1 MLIYKSK
8 GHFNFLNAYN
18 IPIYH
23 IIFKSKVQY
32 LICTNLI
39 IERCVFYTKMISIN
53 EYEVKEI
60 RKRFPHVHIARTC
73 KQKSHRHRYYVEER
87 DCVINVLNSMR
98 KGEN

>member
-1 MLIYKSK
+1 
-8 GHFNFLNAYN
+8 
-18 IPIYH
+18 
-23 IIFKSKVQY
+23 
-32 LICTNLI
+32 
-39 IERCVFYTKMISIN
+39 MISIN